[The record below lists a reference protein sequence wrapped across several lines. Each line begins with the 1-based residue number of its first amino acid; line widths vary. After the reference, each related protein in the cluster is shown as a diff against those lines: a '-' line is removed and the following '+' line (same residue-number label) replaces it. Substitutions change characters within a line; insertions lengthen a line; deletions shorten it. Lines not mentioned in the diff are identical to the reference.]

1 MRVLKRAA
9 VLLLAGMLA
18 FGAAACNTASGTYRT
33 IKTLETGAL
42 ARGYRTDDVC
52 AVYVEA
58 ALRELAAGNTIHS
71 LAVKWFG
78 EDAVQFEGEEGAVA
92 ALGLIPKRELIVGVD
107 PTAYPLSYA
116 VGKGYSGFDVELAG
130 LVGDLLGWE
139 VRYQP
144 IDPGD
149 VYIELSSGNIDCAW
163 GGLRLD
169 PEEKKFTVTDSY
181 LQDDVV
187 LVSRAS
193 TKFRT
198 VGRLKD
204 EKVLA
209 LDNTAFRKAAEASLP
224 ELSVTW
230 VAESNARDLFSWLDQ
245 GDAAA
250 LVTSSSALLC
260 FE

>member
-1 MRVLKRAA
+1 MKFLKRAA
-9 VLLLAGMLA
+9 VLLLAGVLA
-18 FGAAACNTASGTYRT
+18 LGAAACNTASGTYRT
-33 IKTLETGAL
+33 IKTLESGSL

-78 EDAVQFEGEEGAVA
+78 EDAVSFEGEEGAVE
-92 ALGLIPKRELIVGVD
+92 ALGLIPQRELIVGID

-116 VGKGYSGFDVELAG
+116 VGKSYSGFDVELAG
-130 LVGDLLGWE
+130 MVGDLLGWE

-144 IDPGD
+144 IDPND

-163 GGLRLD
+163 GGLRLN
-169 PEEKKFTVTDSY
+169 PEETEFMVSDSY
-181 LQDDVV
+181 MQDDVV

-193 TKFRT
+193 TKFRS
-198 VGRLKD
+198 VGRLQD
-204 EKVLA
+204 ETVLA
-209 LDNTAFRKAAEASLP
+209 LDTEAFHEAVETALP

-230 VAESNARDLFSWLDQ
+230 VAESNARDLFSSLDQ

-250 LVTSSSALLC
+250 IVTSTSALLC